1 MAGAHDISSA
11 DNRPIRVMIVDDS
24 SVARGFLAGFL
35 EGDAGISVVSAVAD
49 GQQALQ
55 ALSQAQ
61 PDVIIL
67 DLEMPVMDG
76 LTALP
81 QIVKKS
87 PKAQVIVASTLTH
100 ENATLAM
107 KCLALGAADC
117 LGKPQ
122 SQDMAFADVFR
133 QDLVNRVKLLGQ
145 VARGKPLPEQKKT
158 EQAPPPPEPQRLRPA
173 RNVFKPEAIA
183 IASSTGGPAALLSFF
198 QGLDG
203 KPLPQPIF
211 VTQHMPPVFTQ
222 LLADNIAIGAR
233 LTAREATEGEE
244 VRGGVVYIAPGNFHM
259 TIVIDGAL
267 KRIRLTRDA
276 PVNFCRPSADPML
289 ESLSTAYQGRVLA
302 MVLTGMGTDGLNGCR
317 KLAQAGGEIYAQDE
331 ASSVVW
337 GMPGAVAQAALCNRI
352 LPLAEMPAAVRLC
365 ALEGDG

>member
-1 MAGAHDISSA
+1 MAQLRDIA
-11 DNRPIRVMIVDDS
+11 DSRPIRVMIVDDS
-24 SVARGFLAGFL
+24 SVARGFLARFL
-35 EGDAGISVVSAVAD
+35 EGDAGISVVSAVPD

-61 PDVIIL
+61 PDVVIL

-81 QIVKKS
+81 QIVRKL
-87 PKAQVIVASTLTH
+87 PRAQVIVASTLTH
-100 ENATLAM
+100 ENAALAL
-107 KCLALGAADC
+107 KCLTLGAADC

-122 SQDMAFADVFR
+122 SQDMAFAEVLK

-145 VARGKPLPEQKKT
+145 VARGRPMPSQDKAEPAPAPL
-158 EQAPPPPEPQRLRPA
+158 PEPQRLRSA
-173 RNVFKPEAIA
+173 RPVFKPEAIA
-183 IASSTGGPAALLSFF
+183 IACSTGGPAALLSFF
-198 QGLDG
+198 QALNGVA
-203 KPLPQPIF
+203 LPQPVF

-233 LTAREATEGEE
+233 LPCREAVDGEE
-244 VRGGVVYIAPGNFHM
+244 VKGRTIHIAPGNYHM
-259 TIVIDGAL
+259 TVVIDGPH

-302 MVLTGMGTDGLNGCR
+302 MVLTGMGSDGLQGCR
-317 KLAQAGGEIYAQDE
+317 KLAAAGGEIYAQDE

-337 GMPGAVAQAALCNRI
+337 GMPGAVAQAALCTRI
-352 LPLAEMPAAVRLC
+352 LPLADMAAAVRRC
-365 ALEGDG
+365 ALEGDGK

>member
-1 MAGAHDISSA
+1 
-11 DNRPIRVMIVDDS
+11 MIVDDS
-24 SVARGFLAGFL
+24 SVARGFLARFL
-35 EGDAGISVVSAVAD
+35 EGDPAISVVSAVAD

-55 ALSQAQ
+55 TLPQAE

-81 QIVKKS
+81 QLIKKA
-87 PKAQVIVASTLTH
+87 PKVQVIVASTLTH
-100 ENATLAM
+100 ENAALAM
-107 KCLALGAADC
+107 KCLTLGAADC

-122 SQDMAFADVFR
+122 SHDMAFADVFR

-145 VARGKPLPEQKKT
+145 VARGKPLPEQKKA
-158 EQAPPPPEPQRLRPA
+158 QDAPAAEPQRLRPA
-173 RNVFKPEAIA
+173 RNVFMPEAIA

-198 QGLDG
+198 QGLNG
-203 KPLPQPIF
+203 VALPQPVF

-222 LLADNIAIGAR
+222 LLADNIAVGAR
-233 LTAREATEGEE
+233 LPCKEAVEGEE
-244 VRGGVVYIAPGNFHM
+244 VKAGMIYIAPGNYHM
-259 TIVIDGAL
+259 TAVIDGVQ
-267 KRIRLTRDA
+267 KRIRLTRDP

-289 ESLSTAYQGRVLA
+289 ESLAAAYQGRVLA
-302 MVLTGMGTDGLNGCR
+302 MVLTGMGTDGLAGCR
-317 KLAQAGGEIYAQDE
+317 KLAAAGGEVYAQDE

-337 GMPGAVAQAALCNRI
+337 GMPGAVAQAALCSKI

-365 ALEGDG
+365 ATEGDSV